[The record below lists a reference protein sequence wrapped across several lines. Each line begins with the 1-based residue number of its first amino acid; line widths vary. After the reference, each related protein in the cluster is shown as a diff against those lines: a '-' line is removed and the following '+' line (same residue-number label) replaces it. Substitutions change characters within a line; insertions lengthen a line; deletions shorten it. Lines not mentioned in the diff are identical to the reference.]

1 MKIIAYYLPQ
11 FHDIPEN
18 DEMWGKGFTEWV
30 NVKQA
35 KPLFEGH
42 NQPRIPKGGNYY
54 NLLSNDIKK
63 WQISLAKTYGIYGF
77 CMYHYWFGG
86 KLLLEKPVEQYL
98 EDKSL
103 DFPFCI
109 CWANENWTNAWKS
122 DNNKVLI
129 EQHYGGKEEWKAHF
143 EYLSPFFQDKR
154 YIKVDGKPLFLLYR
168 PELISTLNE
177 MLDYWQELAYKD
189 GLGRIAFAYQKTDKA
204 ELYRKDD
211 SRFDYNIE
219 YQPGF
224 AGKWLEKKTHRLLR
238 RLKQNGCLMLDKIF
252 KTSRFSTIRF
262 ESQLE
267 KRDYMKYWEKIL
279 EHKPEDEKC
288 VPGAFVDWD
297 NTPRRGMRGSIFQ
310 NVCPELF
317 YNYMKK
323 QIIHTREQYHKDMMF
338 IFAWNEWGEGGYLE
352 PDEYNGMKML
362 QALKR
367 ALIECG
373 EFPW

>member
-338 IFAWNEWGEGGYLE
+338 IFARNEWGEGGYLE